1 MIMTPLRSPDSC
13 FNNLQ
18 DYIFAPHYLQLD
30 DTEGGELRM
39 HFVDEGPKDAPVIL
53 LLHGEPTWSYLYRHM
68 ITPLADAGFRVI
80 APDLIGFGR
89 SDKPSH
95 RSDYTYQRHVDWLR
109 SLLIQLDLQDITLFC
124 QDWGGLIGLRLLT
137 EEASRFTRTIA
148 ANTMLPTGAN
158 HPGEAFINW
167 QQLSQNIAVFT
178 VGKIIAGACVKPVS
192 AETISAYDAPFPD
205 ESYKAGVRQFPMLV
219 PITANDPAAE
229 ANLAAWDIL
238 RSMEKPFLT
247 AFSDKD
253 PITAAA
259 EPVFRKLIPGAQG
272 QAHTTIV
279 NGGHFLQ
286 EDQSEKLLEVIL
298 KFVSETTPG

>member
-1 MIMTPLRSPDSC
+1 MTPLRSPDSC

-18 DYIFAPHYLQLD
+18 DYAFAPHYLQLD

-39 HFVDEGPKDAPVIL
+39 HFVDEGPKNAPVIL

-68 ITPLADAGFRVI
+68 ITPLANAGFRVI

-89 SDKPSH
+89 SDKPSQ

-124 QDWGGLIGLRLLT
+124 QDWGGLIGLRLLA
-137 EEASRFTRTIA
+137 EEQNRFTRTIA
-148 ANTMLPTGAN
+148 ANTMLPTGAH
-158 HPGEAFINW
+158 HPGEAFIKW
-167 QQLSQNIAVFT
+167 QQISQNIAVFT
-178 VGKIIAGACVKPVS
+178 VGKIIAGACVNPVS

-205 ESYKAGVRQFPMLV
+205 ESYKAGARQFPMLV

-238 RSMEKPFLT
+238 RTMAKPFLT

-259 EPVFRKLIPGAQG
+259 EPVFRKLIPGTQG

-279 NGGHFLQ
+279 DGGHFLQ
-286 EDQSEKLLEVIL
+286 EDQSEKLVEVIL
-298 KFVSETTPG
+298 KFVAETTSS

>member
-1 MIMTPLRSPDSC
+1 MTPLRSPDSC

-18 DYIFAPHYLQLD
+18 DYAFAPHYLQLD

-39 HFVDEGPKDAPVIL
+39 HFVDEGPKNAPVIL

-89 SDKPSH
+89 SDKPSQ

-124 QDWGGLIGLRLLT
+124 QDWGGLIGLRLLA
-137 EEASRFTRTIA
+137 EEQQSRFTRTIA
-148 ANTMLPTGAN
+148 ANTMLPTGTH
-158 HPGEAFINW
+158 HPGEAFIKW

-178 VGKIIAGACVKPVS
+178 VGKIIAGACVNPVS

-205 ESYKAGVRQFPMLV
+205 ESYKAGARQFPMLV

-238 RSMEKPFLT
+238 RTMAKPFLT

-259 EPVFRKLIPGAQG
+259 EPVFRKLIPGTQG

-279 NGGHFLQ
+279 DGGHFLQ
-286 EDQSEKLLEVIL
+286 EDQSEKLVEVIL
-298 KFVSETTPG
+298 KFVAETTSS

>member
-1 MIMTPLRSPDSC
+1 MTPLRSPDSC
-13 FNNLQ
+13 FSNLQ
-18 DYIFAPHYLQLD
+18 DYTFAPHYLQLD

-53 LLHGEPTWSYLYRHM
+53 LMHGEPTWSYLYRHM

-89 SDKPSH
+89 SDKPSQ
-95 RSDYTYQRHVDWLR
+95 RSDYTYQRHVDWMR
-109 SLLIQLDLQDITLFC
+109 SLLVQLDLQDITLFC
-124 QDWGGLIGLRLLT
+124 QDWGGLIGLRLLA
-137 EEASRFTRTIA
+137 EEQNRFTRTIA
-148 ANTMLPTGAN
+148 ANTMLPTGAQ
-158 HPGEAFINW
+158 HPGEAFIKW
-167 QQLSQNIAVFT
+167 QQLSQNIEVFT

-192 AETISAYDAPFPD
+192 AETIKAYDAPFPD
-205 ESYKAGVRQFPMLV
+205 ESYKAGARQFPMLV

-229 ANLAAWDIL
+229 ANIAAWDIL
-238 RSMEKPFLT
+238 RTMEKPFLT

-259 EPVFRKLIPGAQG
+259 EPVFRKLIPGTQG

-279 NGGHFLQ
+279 DGGHFLQ
-286 EDQSEKLLEVIL
+286 EDQSEKLVEVIL
-298 KFVSETTPG
+298 KFVAETPTS

>member
-1 MIMTPLRSPDSC
+1 MTPLRSPDSC
-13 FNNLQ
+13 FHNLQ
-18 DYIFAPHYLQLD
+18 DYTFAPHYLQLD

-39 HFVDEGPKDAPVIL
+39 HFVDEGPNDAPVVL
-53 LLHGEPTWSYLYRHM
+53 LMHGEPTWSYLYRHM
-68 ITPLADAGFRVI
+68 IRPLADAGFRVI

-89 SDKPSH
+89 SDKPSQ
-95 RSDYTYQRHVDWLR
+95 RSDYTYQRHVDWMR
-109 SLLIQLDLQDITLFC
+109 SLLVQLDLQDITLFC
-124 QDWGGLIGLRLLT
+124 QDWGGLIGLRLLA
-137 EEASRFTRTIA
+137 EEQNRFTRTVA
-148 ANTMLPTGAN
+148 ANTMLPTGAQ

-192 AETISAYDAPFPD
+192 AETIKAYDAPFPE
-205 ESYKAGVRQFPMLV
+205 ESYKAGARQFPMLV

-238 RSMEKPFLT
+238 RTMEKPFLT

-259 EPVFRKLIPGAQG
+259 EPVFRKLIPGTQG

-279 NGGHFLQ
+279 DGGHFLQ
-286 EDQSEKLLEVIL
+286 EDQSEKLVEVIL
-298 KFVSETTPG
+298 KFVAETTPS